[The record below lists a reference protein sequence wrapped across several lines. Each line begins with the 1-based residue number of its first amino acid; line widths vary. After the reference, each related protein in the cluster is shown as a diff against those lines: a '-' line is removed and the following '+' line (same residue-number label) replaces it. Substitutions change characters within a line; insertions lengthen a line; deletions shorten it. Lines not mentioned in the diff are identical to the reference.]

1 VLLRIDFYPKDAAG
15 DDHDDHHMMIA
26 ITRRGGA
33 IPDQQE
39 GRPETVGRQG

>member
-33 IPDQQE
+33 IPACRVRDQ
-39 GRPETVGRQG
+39 